1 MATFFIEP
9 YVKYYNNLA
18 SSGGMDVKR
27 KELEDY
33 TTLLVNNIGSLSSF
47 VETSTW
53 KEMGSSEITSS
64 SFPKVAK
71 TLNSLKTDIS
81 EYLKQAIT
89 STNTLYSKVS
99 LLKTK
104 DEEYETKK
112 EELSSLKRNEPTH
125 YDENGNTTS
134 SYSSWKRNVENKE
147 NDITKLEEEC
157 KKLQD
162 ESKALVNTINSIKLD
177 EIVEDTPVTTSSGI
191 DTTNY
196 GNTSTWA
203 YDGVNYITANTKI
216 SVGDYVKH
224 VAKNQICETKNY
236 AKYNEHCLGF
246 AYVHAYDMYAG
257 ITKDDAEDGYHW
269 RHGTNYYDVT
279 SDDKKTIL
287 KEIYN
292 EVNKGN
298 TVIVQVNGNKK
309 GTSRHYVTVLGYNSR
324 VKNADEITED
334 DLITLDSYDGKVKKL
349 GTNGRRF
356 MVTGAACHKKYSGY
370 QIYKLKES

>member
-1 MATFFIEP
+1 MATYFIEP
-9 YVKYYNNLA
+9 YKKYYNNLA
-18 SSGGMDVKR
+18 SSGGMEIKR

-33 TTLLVNNIGSLSSF
+33 TDLLSNNIGSLSSF
-47 VETSTW
+47 IESSTW

-64 SFPKVAK
+64 SFPKISK
-71 TLNSLKTDIS
+71 TIASLKTDIS
-81 EYLKQAIT
+81 EYMKQAI
-89 STNTLYSKVS
+89 SGSVS
-99 LLKTK
+99 LLAKVTELKEK

-112 EELSSLKRNEPTH
+112 EELSSLKRNEPAH
-125 YDENGNTTS
+125 YDENGNETS
-134 SYSSWKRNVENKE
+134 SHSSWRNKIDNLEKE
-147 NDITKLEEEC
+147 ITKLEEDC
-157 KKLQD
+157 KKLQE
-162 ESKALVNTINSIKLD
+162 ESNSLASSINSIKLD
-177 EIVEDTPVTTSSGI
+177 EMIEEVAVQTTGGI

-196 GNTSTWA
+196 GNTSTWT
-203 YDGVNYITANTKI
+203 YDGVTYITANTKI

-224 VAKNQICETKNY
+224 VQKNKICETKNY
-236 AKYNEHCLGF
+236 EKYNDHCLGF
-246 AYVHAYDMYAG
+246 AYVHAYGMYAG

-269 RHGTNYYDVT
+269 RHGTNYDDY
-279 SDDKKTIL
+279 SNDDKKTVL

-334 DLITLDSYDGKVKKL
+334 DLITLDSYDGQVKKL

-356 MVTGAACHKKYSGY
+356 MVTGKACHKDYSGY
-370 QIYKLKES
+370 QIYKLINT